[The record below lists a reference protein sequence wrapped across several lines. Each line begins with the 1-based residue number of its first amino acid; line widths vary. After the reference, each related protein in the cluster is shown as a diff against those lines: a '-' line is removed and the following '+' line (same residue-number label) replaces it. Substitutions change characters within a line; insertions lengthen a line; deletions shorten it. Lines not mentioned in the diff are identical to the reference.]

1 MNLAPFVM
9 VGVVVMA
16 LQHASDGPTPEPD
29 LRLQIAQ
36 ADRWSDRPDLTPQI
50 YDGPPPKGQEEAV
63 RARRKAEER
72 RLVEEDARRKRAL
85 DARRQQKK

>member
-1 MNLAPFVM
+1 MNIAPFAAM
-9 VGVVVMA
+9 LTLVVM
-16 LQHASDGPTPEPD
+16 DCPTPEPH
-29 LRLQIAQ
+29 LPLQVAQ
-36 ADRWSDRPDLTPQI
+36 ADRWSDRPDLTPPI

-72 RLVEEDARRKRAL
+72 RRIEEDARRQRAL